1 MIAFLVR
8 RLLQAIAVMA
18 VVAFCA
24 FFMFQFVGDPV
35 NQMVAED
42 ATEEDRQYL
51 RESLGLNDPIP
62 VQFAKF
68 ALNAAQGNYGIS
80 YQHKR
85 PVAAL
90 ILERMPATL
99 ELAITAAVI
108 AALLG
113 VPAGVYTG
121 LRRFGFT
128 SKLIMTLSLIGISLP
143 TFLIGILLIYL
154 FAVILGWLPS
164 FGRGEVTH
172 LGAWET
178 NFLSISGIKSL
189 ILPAITL
196 ALFQMTFIMRLIR
209 SEMLEVLRTDFIK
222 FARARGLH
230 NRAINYGH
238 ALKNTLVPVITIIGL
253 QLGSLIAFA
262 IITETVFQW
271 PGMGLLFIQAVMFAD
286 IPVMAAYLVLI
297 AFFFVMINLIVDL
310 LYYVVDP
317 RLRVD
322 RSVAGSAAG

>member
-1 MIAFLVR
+1 MIAFLIR
-8 RLLQAIAVMA
+8 RLLQAFAVMA
-18 VVAFCA
+18 VVALCA
-24 FFMFQFVGDPV
+24 FSMFQFVGDPV
-35 NQMVAED
+35 NQMVSEE
-42 ATEEDRQYL
+42 ATEESRARL
-51 RESLGLNDPIP
+51 RDQLGLNDPVV

-68 ALNAAQGNYGIS
+68 ASKAVQGNFGIS

-85 PVAAL
+85 EVSGL
-90 ILERMPATL
+90 ILERFPATF
-99 ELAITAAVI
+99 ELAVTAAI
-108 AALLG
+108 LATLLG
-113 VPAGVYTG
+113 VPMGVYTG
-121 LRRFGFT
+121 LRRYGFT
-128 SKLIMTLSLIGISLP
+128 SKLMMTVSLVGISLP

-164 FGRGEVTH
+164 FGRGEVVK
-172 LGAWET
+172 LGFWDT

-189 ILPAITL
+189 VLPSITL

-222 FARARGLH
+222 FARARGLN
-230 NRAINYGH
+230 NRAVNYGH

-271 PGMGLLFIQAVMFAD
+271 PGMGQLFLQAVQVVD
-286 IPVMAAYLVLI
+286 IPIMSAYLILI
-297 AFFFVMINLIVDL
+297 AFFFVVINLIVDM

-317 RLRVD
+317 RLRAD
-322 RSVAGSAAG
+322 LPSGGGRG

>member
-18 VVAFCA
+18 VVALCA
-24 FFMFQFVGDPV
+24 FCMFQYVGDPI

-42 ATEEDRQYL
+42 ATAEDREYL

-62 VQFAKF
+62 LQFAKF
-68 ALNAAQGNYGIS
+68 ALNAAKGNYGIS

-85 PVAAL
+85 PVAGL
-90 ILERMPATL
+90 ILERLPATL
-99 ELAITAAVI
+99 ELALTAALI

-128 SKLIMTLSLIGISLP
+128 SKMIMTLSLIGISLP

-164 FGRGEVTH
+164 FGRGEVV
-172 LGAWET
+172 
-178 NFLSISGIKSL
+178 NFGGWGSNFFSVNGLKSI

-196 ALFQMTFIMRLIR
+196 GLFQMTLIMRLIR

-262 IITETVFQW
+262 VITETVFQW
-271 PGMGLLFIQAVMFAD
+271 PGMGQLFLQAVQVVD
-286 IPVMAAYLVLI
+286 IPIMSAYLILI
-297 AFFFVMINLIVDL
+297 ALFFVVINLIVDI
-310 LYYVVDP
+310 LYSVLDP
-317 RLRVD
+317 RLRGD
-322 RSVAGSAAG
+322 QLTGGGHG